1 MVFSSLYIGRIGI
14 SVKNFN
20 SVKKNSEF
28 QNVYKNGKSY
38 ANKHLV
44 MYVIENDKKVSRIGI
59 SVSKKVGNSVVRH
72 RLTRLLR
79 ECFRLNEEKLK
90 GCMDIVV
97 VVRTPAADL
106 GYHEILSSFLHLC
119 RLHKILEEM
128 V

>member
-1 MVFSSLYIGRIGI
+1 M
-14 SVKNFN
+14 KNFN
-20 SVKKNSEF
+20 SIKKNSEF
-28 QNVYKNGKSY
+28 QNVYKNGKSF

-44 MYVIENDKKVSRIGI
+44 MYVKKNEKKVSRIGI

-72 RLTRLLR
+72 RITRILR

-90 GCMDIVV
+90 CCMDIVV
-97 VVRTPAADL
+97 VVRNPAADL

-119 RLHKILEEM
+119 RLHKILEEL